1 MALEPEELQLLMEI
15 RSDGAETKI
24 LCGRLDE
31 RTEGM
36 QKLCDDRHETTQ
48 IQIQDVRKSARSAGG
63 KLGGA
68 SGGAVSVGLFA
79 IWEALKARILTP

>member
-1 MALEPEELQLLMEI
+1 MLEPEERQLLNDI
-15 RSDGAETKI
+15 FTQGVETKT
-24 LCGRLDE
+24 LCERLDE

-48 IQIQDVRKSARSAGG
+48 DQIKDVRKAARSAGG

-68 SGGAVSVGLFA
+68 SGGAVSVGLFM
-79 IWEALKARILTP
+79 IWESIKARLLAP

>member
-1 MALEPEELQLLMEI
+1 MALEPEERQLLI
-15 RSDGAETKI
+15 DIHT

-48 IQIQDVRKSARSAGG
+48 TQIKNVRQEARAAGG

-79 IWEALKARILTP
+79 IWEAIKARLLTP